1 MKLRRTI
8 AGLHKWIGLS
18 IAVFVALQCLTG
30 LLLVYEADIVAMA
43 LHRDTRPPDAR
54 QAPFAASDV
63 ERLLET
69 VRQRHDEFRVSRID
83 FPVRAGYP
91 FLVYLEGM
99 GPGSGHRLV
108 SAVAR
113 PGGFELEESR
123 VANALAFVFDW
134 HHTLLGGATGSYLVG
149 TLGVALLLMTVSGF
163 TVWWPGLRRLRGSL
177 KISARRH
184 PVTFIWQLHRAA
196 GVLALPVIAVT
207 LISGTLLAFQPLL
220 KELFA
225 GAAPV
230 AAEADRRQVSVCTP
244 GGATERLATAMAVFP
259 DQPVRDI
266 RFSADGASLERVLFV
281 NRTRT
286 GLGAPHQVWLDPC
299 EPVVRKFLHAD
310 QVRSTRDAVLAWLYP
325 VHTGVA
331 FGRSGQAAAL
341 LGGSLL
347 GGILATGILLWSRR
361 RRSRRDSAR
370 RRGPSR

>member
-8 AGLHKWIGLS
+8 ARLHKWIGLT

-30 LLLVYEADIVAMA
+30 LLLVYEADIVAMT
-43 LHRDTRPPDAR
+43 LRGDTQPPAVRPPSAG
-54 QAPFAASDV
+54 SDV
-63 ERLLET
+63 ERLLEAA
-69 VRQRHDEFRVSRID
+69 RQRYAEFRVSRID

-91 FLVYLEGM
+91 FFVYLEGA
-99 GPGSGHRLV
+99 GPGRGHRLV

-123 VANALAFVFDW
+123 VANVLAFVFDW
-134 HHTLLGGATGSYLVG
+134 HHELLGGTRGRYLVG

-184 PVTFIWQLHRAA
+184 PVTFVWQLHRAA
-196 GVLALPVIAVT
+196 GVIALPVIAVT
-207 LISGTLLAFQPLL
+207 LISGTLLAFRPLL
-220 KELFA
+220 EVSSPA
-225 GAAPV
+225 AAPSV
-230 AAEADRRQVSVCTP
+230 VEPDRRQASACGR
-244 GGATERLATAMAVFP
+244 GGAAERLAAAMAAFP
-259 DQPVRDI
+259 DRPVRDI
-266 RFSADGASLERVLFV
+266 RFSADGGRLERVLFV

-286 GLGAPHQVWLDPC
+286 GIGAPHQVWLDPC
-299 EPVVRKFLHAD
+299 DTVVRGTLHAD
-310 QVRSTRDAVLAWLYP
+310 QVSSTWGAVLAWLYP
-325 VHTGVA
+325 VHTGLA

-347 GGILATGILLWSRR
+347 GGILGTGILLWLRR

-370 RRGPSR
+370 RRVPSP